1 MAGPDIFDYLAKQTV
16 EATKQSNLHDSVK
29 NTNVDR
35 TNVKA
40 WQDAIMIAKA
50 VQDSRTFA
58 QGLPIYDTGTVVSA
72 NLDDGSNI
80 THTPTGTEIWL
91 LQALDPN
98 QCTCALR
105 DGDGNMVSLALDSA
119 QTGTTV
125 LNSPVYLSSTM
136 SLFITNSTGS
146 TKTPAF
152 SYIKVSL

>member
-1 MAGPDIFDYLAKQTV
+1 MAGPDIFDYLAKSTV
-16 EATKQSNLHDSVK
+16 AQTKQSSLNDSVK
-29 NTNVDR
+29 STNIDR

-50 VQDSRTFA
+50 IEDSRTFA
-58 QGLPIYDTGTVVSA
+58 RGLPIYDTGTVVSA
-72 NLDDGSNI
+72 DLDDGSNV

-91 LQALDPN
+91 LLALDAN
-98 QCTCALR
+98 QCTTALR
-105 DGDGNMVSLALDSA
+105 DGDGNMVALTVDAA
-119 QTGTTV
+119 QSGTTA
-125 LNSPVYLSSTM
+125 LNSPVYLTSTM